1 MLITALC
8 GILLVPLAT
17 NFTTSDFVE
26 GRLHLGK
33 TQIKF
38 GFSLD
43 LHYLCRL
50 KALPRLAAGV
60 SERRGERKVRAA
72 QGAPLLKV
80 EAAGDSWSGEKRITA
95 SLAR

>member
-1 MLITALC
+1 
-8 GILLVPLAT
+8 
-17 NFTTSDFVE
+17 
-26 GRLHLGK
+26 
-33 TQIKF
+33 
-38 GFSLD
+38 

-50 KALPRLAAGV
+50 KALLRLAAGV

-80 EAAGDSWSGEKRITA
+80 EAAGDSWSGEKRMTA